1 MSGAM
6 TVLAA
11 EAGQMSEGE
20 VWIFALLAPVAVLG
34 ALGMLFSRNAIH
46 SALWLVATML
56 SLGVFYM
63 AQSGPFLG
71 VVQIIVYTGAIMI
84 LFVFVLM
91 LVGRDSNDSLIETL
105 RGQRAYAAWF
115 GIAFAVIVAVT
126 VYRATSGASFAN
138 ADVTNQMAAGN
149 VRGLAALIFTD
160 YLLAFELAS
169 ALLIT
174 AAVGAMVLAHIERD
188 HRHTQKERALQRFA
202 SKSPHPQVGPGVF
215 ANSHSVATP
224 ALLPD
229 GRVAAES
236 QARGIE
242 MQAPPGGRIISGD
255 DQPAPPRRLAE
266 DRGAEG
272 ESR

>member
-1 MSGAM
+1 MSSVA
-6 TVLAA
+6 VLAA

-46 SALWLVATML
+46 SALWLVGTML

-63 AQSGPFLG
+63 AQAGPFLG

-115 GIAFAVIVAVT
+115 GIGFAVIVAVT
-126 VYRATSGASFAN
+126 VYRATEGQQFASV
-138 ADVTNQMAAGN
+138 DTINQMAAGN

-160 YLLAFELAS
+160 YLFAFEVAG
-169 ALLIT
+169 ALLVIAT
-174 AAVGAMVLAHIERD
+174 IGAMVLAHIERD
-188 HRHTQKERALQRFA
+188 RRHTQKERALQRFA
-202 SKSPHPQVGPGVF
+202 SKSPYPLVGPGVF

-229 GRVAAES
+229 GRVAPES
-236 QARGIE
+236 QARGVE
-242 MQAPPGGRIISGD
+242 MQAPPGGQLITSDSDG
-255 DQPAPPRRLAE
+255 AVPPRRLLPTE
-266 DRGAEG
+266 DNQGDRA
-272 ESR
+272 

>member
-1 MSGAM
+1 MTGS
-6 TVLAA
+6 TVLLA
-11 EAGQMSEGE
+11 ETAGQMSEGE

-115 GIAFAVIVAVT
+115 GIAFAAIVAVT
-126 VYRATSGASFAN
+126 VYRATSDATFAGTETRN
-138 ADVTNQMAAGN
+138 ELARDN
-149 VRGLAALIFTD
+149 VHGLAALIFTD

-188 HRHTQKERALQRFA
+188 HRSTQKERALQRFA
-202 SKSPHPQVGPGVF
+202 SKHPHPEVGPGVF

-236 QARGIE
+236 KATGIE
-242 MQAPPGGRIISGD
+242 MKAPPGGRVIEEEKSIPS
-255 DQPAPPRRLAE
+255 ARRRRTT
-266 DRGAEG
+266 DEG
-272 ESR
+272 ETS